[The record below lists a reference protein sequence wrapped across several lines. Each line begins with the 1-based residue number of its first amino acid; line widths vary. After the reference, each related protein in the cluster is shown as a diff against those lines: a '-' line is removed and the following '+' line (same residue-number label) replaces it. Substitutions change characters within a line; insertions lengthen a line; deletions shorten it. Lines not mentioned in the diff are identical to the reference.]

1 MNDKK
6 EILELLW
13 KNGIV
18 ATPSDVERIMKNG
31 GINYA
36 IESFS
41 KKEKIEKNYE
51 IIKSREVFE
60 ATSGKVESFKKLFQ
74 DRYKKI
80 RKILQSRVSVSSV
93 VDIEF
98 AKKNEGEESI
108 IAMVLDKRESK
119 FGYLFE
125 LEDLSGNIVAFSDQN
140 IGKDILPDDII
151 AIKGTVRNG
160 KLTIKDVTYP
170 GIDNINR
177 KEKILDSENGI
188 AFISDVHAG
197 SKMFL
202 RENFINFI
210 NWLNSNNEDVKKIK
224 YLVIAGDLVDGIG
237 IYPNQEKDLELD
249 DIYDQYS
256 ELADLIGRIRD
267 DITIFMIPGNH
278 DLVRIAEPQ
287 PTLGQDIKSFFNKN
301 TIFLSNPAY
310 ISIEG
315 FKILIYH
322 GASLNDLMD
331 LIKGMKLEMADRMMI
346 ELLKRRHLAPFYGRN
361 VPIVPLEEDFMV
373 IDEIP
378 DMFVTGH
385 IHVHKKANYYGTL
398 LLNASTWQKQ
408 TDYQKMHNF
417 NPDPCIVS
425 IKYLNQP
432 GLREKDFK

>member
-1 MNDKK
+1 MNNKK

-60 ATSGKVESFKKLFQ
+60 ATAGKVESFKKLFQ

-98 AKKNEGEESI
+98 AKKNEGEETI

-119 FGYLFE
+119 FGYMFE

-151 AIKGTVRNG
+151 AIKGIVRNG

-188 AFISDVHAG
+188 AFISDVHVG

-210 NWLNSNNEDVKKIK
+210 NWLNSNNDDVKKIK

-287 PTLGQDIKSFFNKN
+287 PTLGQDIKSLFNKN

-315 FKILIYH
+315 FRTLIYH